1 VFHKHLK
8 RNLAI
13 ICFIGLFIIYFS
25 FSFGGWGLDQQN
37 LYDQIDFHYT
47 SQGLYD
53 SSFIYGVN
61 RPWPK
66 IPTLKLIQDVL
77 LFFIPVLLF
86 FIIALKKFV
95 INSWPVAVV
104 SSVMLV
110 PLLLVWKASFN
121 LLVSGGLNNFNG
133 FYGNNFDIGYL
144 GSLPILIFLSLFIL
158 VKLLY
163 KYHITY
169 KAIILLVLVS
179 LILIGIAGLDNKK
192 EKNFLIND
200 QKIKNSEPPPL

>member
-1 VFHKHLK
+1 MVNTKNNQNNTNSMFHKHLK

-13 ICFIGLFIIYFS
+13 ICFIGLFIMYFS
-25 FSFGGWGLDQQN
+25 YGFGGWGLDQQK
-37 LYDQIDFHYT
+37 LDEKIIFHSTHY
-47 SQGLYD
+47 GFYD

-104 SSVMLV
+104 SSVISYRTNSSILMF
-110 PLLLVWKASFN
+110 S
-121 LLVSGGLNNFNG
+121 S
-133 FYGNNFDIGYL
+133 
-144 GSLPILIFLSLFIL
+144 SLRYF
-158 VKLLY
+158 
-163 KYHITY
+163 
-169 KAIILLVLVS
+169 
-179 LILIGIAGLDNKK
+179 
-192 EKNFLIND
+192 
-200 QKIKNSEPPPL
+200 